1 MKLGFIGTGTIT
13 TAVIEGLLKSKA
25 RLGQIN
31 ISLRSKKNSSKL
43 RRKSKKI
50 RVFNKNQEIIDQS
63 SIVFVSLLPK
73 VASKE
78 LTKLK
83 FKKGQ
88 IVVSFVSTLN
98 LKTLKELCKPVT
110 KIVKAAPLPMAED
123 GLSPTIIYP
132 NQKIV
137 KSLFELIGT
146 VVVAKNENQNNHL
159 WVMSSFMA
167 TYVSIIKT
175 LKKYLQK
182 NKVQKQDADK
192 YLNTFLTGML
202 FEMNNQ
208 NFDLDKSVKLL
219 QTKGGINEEL
229 LKRLEKDKFFKK
241 MENNFNKI
249 YLRLKK
255 ANDK

>member
-1 MKLGFIGTGTIT
+1 MKIGFIGTGTIT

-50 RVFNKNQEIIDQS
+50 KVFSKNQDIIDKS
-63 SIVFVSLLPK
+63 SIIFISLLPK
-73 VASKE
+73 IASKE
-78 LTKLK
+78 LVKLK
-83 FKKGQ
+83 FKKRQ
-88 IVVSFVSTLN
+88 TIVSFVSTLN
-98 LKTLKELCKPVT
+98 LKTLKKLCKPAK
-110 KIVKAAPLPMAED
+110 KIVKAAPLPMAKD

-132 NQKIV
+132 NQKSV
-137 KSLFELIGT
+137 KSLFEIIGA

-167 TYVSIIKT
+167 TYVSIIKM
-175 LKKYLQK
+175 LKRYLQK
-182 NKVQKQDADK
+182 NNVHHQDANK

-202 FEMNNQ
+202 FEINNQ
-208 NFDLDKSVKLL
+208 NFNLDKSVKLL

-229 LKRLEKDKFFKK
+229 LKRLEKDQFFKK

-255 ANDK
+255 ANGK

>member
-1 MKLGFIGTGTIT
+1 
-13 TAVIEGLLKSKA
+13 
-25 RLGQIN
+25 
-31 ISLRSKKNSSKL
+31 
-43 RRKSKKI
+43 
-50 RVFNKNQEIIDQS
+50 
-63 SIVFVSLLPK
+63 
-73 VASKE
+73 
-78 LTKLK
+78 
-83 FKKGQ
+83 
-88 IVVSFVSTLN
+88 
-98 LKTLKELCKPVT
+98 
-110 KIVKAAPLPMAED
+110 
-123 GLSPTIIYP
+123 
-132 NQKIV
+132 
-137 KSLFELIGT
+137 
-146 VVVAKNENQNNHL
+146 
-159 WVMSSFMA
+159 MSSFMA

-182 NKVQKQDADK
+182 NKVGKQDADK

-229 LKRLEKDKFFKK
+229 LKRLEKGKFFKK

>member
-13 TAVIEGLLKSKA
+13 TAVIDGLLKSKA
-25 RLGQIN
+25 KVEQFN

-43 RRKSKKI
+43 KKKSKKI
-50 RVFNKNQEIIDQS
+50 KVYSKNQDIINQS
-63 SIVFVSLLPK
+63 SIVFISLLPK
-73 VASKE
+73 VAKQE
-78 LTKLK
+78 LVKLK

-88 IVVSFVSTLN
+88 IVISFVSTIN
-98 LKTLKELCKPVT
+98 FSSLKKLCKPAS
-110 KIVKAAPLPMAED
+110 KIIKAAPLPMAMD

-132 NQKIV
+132 YQKTV

-167 TYVSIIKT
+167 TYVTIINN

-182 NKVQKQDADK
+182 NKVQTQDANK

-202 FEMNNQ
+202 FEINNHR
-208 NFDLDKSVKLL
+208 FDLDKSIKSL

-229 LKRLEKDKFFKK
+229 LKRLEKDKFFKT
-241 MENNFNKI
+241 MQNNLNKI
-249 YLRLKK
+249 YLRIKK
-255 ANDK
+255 ANDQ

>member
-1 MKLGFIGTGTIT
+1 
-13 TAVIEGLLKSKA
+13 
-25 RLGQIN
+25 
-31 ISLRSKKNSSKL
+31 
-43 RRKSKKI
+43 
-50 RVFNKNQEIIDQS
+50 
-63 SIVFVSLLPK
+63 
-73 VASKE
+73 
-78 LTKLK
+78 
-83 FKKGQ
+83 
-88 IVVSFVSTLN
+88 
-98 LKTLKELCKPVT
+98 
-110 KIVKAAPLPMAED
+110 MAED
-123 GLSPTIIYP
+123 GLSPTIIFP
-132 NQKIV
+132 NHKIV

-146 VVVAKNENQNNHL
+146 VIVAKNENQNNHL

-167 TYVSIIKT
+167 TYVSIIKI

-255 ANDK
+255 ANDN

>member
-13 TAVIEGLLKSKA
+13 TAVIDGLLKSKA
-25 RLGQIN
+25 KVEQFN

-43 RRKSKKI
+43 KKKSKKI
-50 RVFNKNQEIIDQS
+50 KVYSKNQDIINQS
-63 SIVFVSLLPK
+63 SIVFISLLPK
-73 VASKE
+73 VAKQE
-78 LTKLK
+78 LIKLK

-88 IVVSFVSTLN
+88 IVISFVSTLN
-98 LKTLKELCKPVT
+98 FSSLKKLCKPAF
-110 KIVKAAPLPMAED
+110 KIIKAAPLPMAMD

-132 NQKIV
+132 YQKTA

-167 TYVSIIKT
+167 TYVTIINN

-182 NKVQKQDADK
+182 NKVQTQDANK

-202 FEMNNQ
+202 FEINNHR
-208 NFDLDKSVKLL
+208 FDLDKSIKSL

-229 LKRLEKDKFFKK
+229 LKRLEKDKFFKT
-241 MENNFNKI
+241 MQNNLNKI
-249 YLRLKK
+249 YLRIKK
-255 ANDK
+255 ANDQ

>member
-1 MKLGFIGTGTIT
+1 
-13 TAVIEGLLKSKA
+13 
-25 RLGQIN
+25 
-31 ISLRSKKNSSKL
+31 
-43 RRKSKKI
+43 
-50 RVFNKNQEIIDQS
+50 
-63 SIVFVSLLPK
+63 
-73 VASKE
+73 
-78 LTKLK
+78 
-83 FKKGQ
+83 
-88 IVVSFVSTLN
+88 
-98 LKTLKELCKPVT
+98 
-110 KIVKAAPLPMAED
+110 MAED

-208 NFDLDKSVKLL
+208 NFDLDKSVKVL

-229 LKRLEKDKFFKK
+229 LKRLEKDKFFNK